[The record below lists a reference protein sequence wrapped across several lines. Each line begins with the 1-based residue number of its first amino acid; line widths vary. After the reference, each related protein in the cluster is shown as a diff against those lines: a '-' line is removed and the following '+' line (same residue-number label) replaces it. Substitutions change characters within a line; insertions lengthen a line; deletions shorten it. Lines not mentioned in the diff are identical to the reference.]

1 MYINKSNIESDLYV
15 STQLTTGCPQTPC
28 RYLGAYV
35 NTLDYCDNIKYLA
48 GMTLLITYVSIAL
61 LFSFLCSISEAVLLS
76 VTTAHIRVLEQEGKS
91 SGPLLRELKSDINK
105 PLAAILTLNTI
116 AHTVGAVG
124 AGAQAVVVF
133 DETWVGVISALLT
146 LMILIF
152 SEIIPKTLGATY
164 WRSLASITA
173 HALKFLMRVLYPF
186 VILSELL
193 TRGLSRD
200 GDVKI
205 EGFSRKEFAAM
216 ADLGEQEG
224 QLEERESRILKNMF
238 LLHETLVTDVMTPRP
253 VVFSL
258 PESLTILE
266 YFAKHFD
273 SRFSRIPIYAE
284 NDEMFTG
291 FVLKDDL
298 LLAQARNNTDTI
310 LENYR
315 RDLHALSD
323 KTTLSDAFDEVLHQR
338 AHIMVIIDEYGGME
352 GIITMEDI
360 LETLLGLEIMDESDK
375 AADMQQYARRMWK
388 KRVEA
393 MGVSLPNDD

>member
-1 MYINKSNIESDLYV
+1 
-15 STQLTTGCPQTPC
+15 
-28 RYLGAYV
+28 
-35 NTLDYCDNIKYLA
+35 
-48 GMTLLITYVSIAL
+48 MTLLIVYVAIAL

-76 VTTAHIRVLEQEGKS
+76 VTRAHISVLEQEGS
-91 SGPLLRELKSDINK
+91 TSGSMLRVLKDDINK

-124 AGAQAVVVF
+124 AGAQAIVVF
-133 DETWVGVISALLT
+133 GDAWVGIVSAALT

-164 WRSLASITA
+164 WRALAAPTA
-173 HALKFLMRVLYPF
+173 HGLKFLMWLLYPF
-186 VILSELL
+186 VMLSEFL
-193 TRGLSRD
+193 TRGLSR
-200 GDVKI
+200 GKEV

-216 ADLGEQEG
+216 ADLGEKEG

-238 LLHETLVTDVMTPRP
+238 MLHEMKVTDVMTPRP

-258 PESLTILE
+258 PESLTVFE
-266 YFAKHFD
+266 YFENHYD
-273 SRFSRIPIYAE
+273 SRFSRIPIYSE

-291 FVLKDDL
+291 FVLKNDL
-298 LLAQARNNTDTI
+298 LLAQARNNTDNT
-310 LENYR
+310 LETYR
-315 RDLHALSD
+315 RELHALSD
-323 KTTLSDAFDEVLHQR
+323 TTSLSDAFDEVLHQR

-352 GIITMEDI
+352 GVITMEDI

-388 KRVEA
+388 KRVQE
-393 MGVSLPNDD
+393 MGISLPKDDKST